1 MSKFLALGLG
11 LEEVVASV
19 TSRPAAALGKSAELG
34 SLAPGM
40 AGDAVVLDLEEGQFA
55 YIDGAGNTVR
65 ASRRFRARHV
75 IRDGR
80 RVATP
85 APEADHV

>member
-1 MSKFLALGLG
+1 
-11 LEEVVASV
+11 
-19 TSRPAAALGKSAELG
+19 SAELG

-40 AGDAVVLDLEEGQFA
+40 AGDAVVLDLEEGQFT
-55 YIDGAGNTVR
+55 YTDGAGNAVR

-75 IRDGR
+75 IRGGA

-85 APEADHV
+85 APAADHV